1 MPNFIAQIK
10 TRKGVESFEIE
21 GRDLAHAKSLAQRKG
36 TLMNIKKGR
45 GNSLF
50 DPKLTI
56 VERQIFLQRF
66 ATMLRSRVGA
76 STALEVIRTSFTGT
90 IKRIAAKMLKHM
102 EAGDDVMVALE
113 KIGPPNFPETVLAL
127 IKAGSRSGEIWK
139 AIMDAVEFERE
150 MIRVRKGSGSGV
162 IMGVIGFICAAV
174 VTLGTKFY
182 FAPKMFESQFFKG
195 MGDKMDLS
203 LIDTLTA
210 ITGWSMLVLTVV
222 FCILFFLSTI
232 GKKVM
237 PSVSDN
243 IIMKIPFYKDL
254 ILAKNNYTVLYGLS
268 LLVKSGVSMEYALQ
282 LSANS
287 APRGSLKDD
296 LVRGV
301 AAVKKGQPWSNA
313 MLTLHP
319 TDKAALAISE
329 SKDQIAVTLDAL
341 AFQYRENYARVV
353 ASFGPT
359 LQLISALFLVLSG
372 GILFGYT
379 ILPILQISANGLT

>member
-150 MIRVRKGSGSGV
+150 MIRVKKGSGSGV

-182 FAPKMFESQFFKG
+182 FAPKMFESPFFKG

-203 LIDTLTA
+203 LIDMLTA
-210 ITGWSMLVLTVV
+210 ITGWSMLVLSVI
-222 FCILFFLSTI
+222 FCVLFFLSTI

-359 LQLISALFLVLSG
+359 LQLVSALFLVLSG

>member
-162 IMGVIGFICAAV
+162 IMGVVGFISAAV

-222 FCILFFLSTI
+222 FCVLFFLSTI

-296 LVRGV
+296 LIRGV

-359 LQLISALFLVLSG
+359 LQLVSALFLVLSG